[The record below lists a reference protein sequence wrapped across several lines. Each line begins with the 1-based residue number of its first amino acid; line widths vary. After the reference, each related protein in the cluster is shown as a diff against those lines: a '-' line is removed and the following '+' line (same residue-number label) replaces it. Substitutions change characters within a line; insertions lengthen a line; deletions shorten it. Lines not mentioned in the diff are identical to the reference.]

1 MNKIIYTE
9 EQVNTLRGL
18 LNGLTVTGIQNA
30 KQVAV
35 MAQVLDEGIPAET
48 REKKE
53 REVTDVE
60 SKKEGGS

>member
-53 REVTDVE
+53 KEVKDIE
-60 SKKEGGS
+60 PKKEGES

>member
-18 LNGLTVTGIQNA
+18 LNGLTVAGIQNA

-53 REVTDVE
+53 SEVKDIE
-60 SKKEGGS
+60 SKREGGS

>member
-53 REVTDVE
+53 KEVRNIEV
-60 SKKEGGS
+60 KKEGES